1 MEGLP
6 VRQWRKTTAVV
17 DTVPPKENSSAVK
30 MQSTIWK
37 ELLMPRGAELYSPVC
52 QALLRA
58 ARMGQVNRPPPPPE
72 DEKEQGED
80 EDAQGELDVGFL
92 TFKWSQIP
100 KEMEEPEIEF
110 LAKRRRGLPS
120 AYGTTLGA
128 PGLIGQMRK
137 TKVRRVDGEGHAS
150 VWDVLA
156 PEGTMVEGEV
166 VANDEVMTEALAPG
180 TVVEGVGIANAEGIV
195 IASDQVLATP
205 PRRRPPP
212 PKRKPKGP
220 GRGRKKNKSVII
232 NGNSDLNMVVS
243 QDGLMA
249 AAAGSGPNGTKH
261 GDNTIRMGTDGTAQ
275 VGEASVLQDLED
287 GSDDEDEEGDEG
299 EDGDREEG
307 EVSPTPDP
315 DAAGVTFGSPPK
327 HVPAIVEPERMKSTL
342 AESLLST
349 GEHLIR
355 ELSSSP
361 DLPLSAAQLSQHL
374 SPQLGLSRAAQ
385 SQSTLQPEQAQD
397 IKSLVLQ
404 DEVKF
409 ASTDVLLP
417 VVHEPLDDPIEPKV
431 PDRTDPASLQDGGN
445 DLLGSLERHLNE
457 KQ

>member
-1 MEGLP
+1 
-6 VRQWRKTTAVV
+6 
-17 DTVPPKENSSAVK
+17 
-30 MQSTIWK
+30 
-37 ELLMPRGAELYSPVC
+37 MPRGAELYSPVC

-80 EDAQGELDVGFL
+80 EDAEGELDVGFL

-110 LAKRRRGLPS
+110 LAKRRKGLPS

-128 PGLIGQMRK
+128 PGFIGQMRK
-137 TKVRRVDGEGHAS
+137 TKVRKVDGEGHAS

-156 PEGTMVEGEV
+156 PEGTMVEGEI
-166 VANDEVMTEALAPG
+166 VADDEVMTEALAPG

-195 IASDQVLATP
+195 IASDQIIATP

-220 GRGRKKNKSVII
+220 GRGRKKNKSVTS
-232 NGNSDLNMVVS
+232 NGTSDLNMVVS
-243 QDGLMA
+243 QDGVTA
-249 AAAGSGPNGTKH
+249 AAAGSGPNGIKH
-261 GDNTIRMGTDGTAQ
+261 GDNTILTGTDGTVQ
-275 VGEASVLQDLED
+275 VGEASVFQDAED

-315 DAAGVTFGSPPK
+315 DAAGLTFGSLSNQ
-327 HVPAIVEPERMKSTL
+327 VPTIVEPERMKSAL
-342 AESLLST
+342 AENLLST
-349 GEHLIR
+349 REHLTR
-355 ELSSSP
+355 DLSSSP

-374 SPQLGLSRAAQ
+374 RPQLELSRTAQ
-385 SQSTLQPEQAQD
+385 SQSALQSEQVQD
-397 IKSLVLQ
+397 IKPLVIQ
-404 DEVKF
+404 DGAKL

-417 VVHEPLDDPIEPKV
+417 VAHEPLDDLIESKV
-431 PDRTDPASLQDGGN
+431 PDRTDSTSLQDGGD